1 MRRRSF
7 IACGAAF
14 LAAGLRPAR
23 AQYVYEGVK
32 MPLVIEN
39 NRIYAYFGF
48 PDSAGKIQPLL
59 SNIDTG
65 GGAVML
71 ARKAVDELG
80 LKTQALKDAPPGML
94 AVDLKSVRAETIS
107 FPVAVAATRTAE
119 TAAFSPGASSPAF
132 LPGAV
137 LADHIVTFD
146 YTGKALVIDGPP
158 LEDGVPLVVQ
168 VSKGHAFP
176 RVELEI
182 DGERM
187 GFLLDTGA
195 SFTMLSQSVIDRL
208 HAKHPD
214 WKYIAGAYGPAN
226 MIGKG
231 DLASHMLRIPGARWG
246 SFDLG
251 PLDVVSRAPGTFE
264 KWMSPMMSA
273 PIVGSLAGN
282 ALRNFSLRLDYR
294 GNLLHGRYA
303 SNPWPQEFAMVPLI
317 VHVAR
322 DGTYSI
328 AGGAAAG
335 GIAGADIVAIDG
347 YPTSDMSLFRVQDML
362 RGKPDSVRSIR
373 ISQSGKE
380 RIVRLPVRDIF

>member
-14 LAAGLRPAR
+14 LAAGVRPAR

-48 PDSAGKIQPLL
+48 PDSAGTVEPLL
-59 SNIDTG
+59 AAIDTG
-65 GGAVML
+65 GGAVIL
-71 ARKAVDELG
+71 AHKAVDRLG
-80 LKTQALKDAPPGML
+80 LPTHALQGAPPGML
-94 AVDLKSVRAETIS
+94 AVDLKSVRAESIS
-107 FPVAVAATRTAE
+107 FPVAVAATSSAE
-119 TAAFSPGASSPAF
+119 TTAFMPGASSPAF

-146 YTGKALVIDGPP
+146 YTAKAISIDGGP
-158 LEDGVPLVVQ
+158 LDEGVPLVVQ

-208 HAKHPD
+208 YAKHPD
-214 WKYIAGAYGPAN
+214 WKYVAGAYGPAN

-231 DLASHMLRIPGARWG
+231 DLASHMLRIPDARWG

-251 PLDVVSRAPGTFE
+251 PFDVVSRAAGTFE
-264 KWMSPMMSA
+264 TYMSPMMSA

-282 ALRNFSLRLDYR
+282 VLRNFALRLDYR

-303 SNPWPQEFAMVPLI
+303 ARPWPQEFTMVPLI
-317 VHVAR
+317 VHAEK
-322 DGTYSI
+322 DGTYTI
-328 AGGAAAG
+328 AGGEASD
-335 GIAGADIVAIDG
+335 GIAGAQIVAIDG
-347 YPTSDMSLFRVQDML
+347 YPASTMSLFRVQDML
-362 RGKPDSVRSIR
+362 RGEPGSTHTIR
-373 ISQSGKE
+373 IRLSGKE
-380 RIVRLPVRDIF
+380 RVVRLPVRNVF